1 MSSSVP
7 PEQLALARET
17 VRPNLVKSLMRQNRL
32 AHSFGLRVAFS
43 TEMPLVAKRAGY
55 SAVLMNL
62 EHMAMSMETMK
73 DIAVS
78 CLNVGITPT
87 VVVPTCSQE
96 WISRC
101 LDSGAQAVIVPHVN
115 TVEQAKMCVDASKFP
130 PLGHRSVTM
139 VTAMTQ
145 YTTQL
150 SYAAIAEVVNDEVLI
165 MPMIETKEG
174 VENVEY
180 VYIRF
185 SRRTI
190 PARLLAETVSRAIAA
205 VPGIDALF
213 IGCADLCMELGIP
226 GQYDSELFHSTV
238 AKIAGAAEKASV
250 DGRKVFVGLGG
261 LEPRPDLLEEF
272 AKRHAPIRFA
282 MAGRDLALLLA
293 GMSKQ
298 AASMNE
304 ISTRLQ

>member
-1 MSSSVP
+1 MSSIP
-7 PEQLALARET
+7 TDQLALARE
-17 VRPNLVKSLMRQNRL
+17 VCRPNLVKSLMLSNKL

-62 EHMAMSMETMK
+62 EHMVMSMETMK

-87 VVVPTCSQE
+87 VVVPTCAPD

-115 TVEQAKMCVDASKFP
+115 NVEQARMCVNASKFP
-130 PLGHRSVTM
+130 PLGHRSVAM

-145 YTTQL
+145 YTTEL
-150 SYAAIAEVVNDEVLI
+150 SYATIAEVVNNEVLI

-174 VENVEY
+174 VENVE
-180 VYIRF
+180 
-185 SRRTI
+185 
-190 PARLLAETVSRAIAA
+190 AIAA

-213 IGCADLCMELGIP
+213 IGCADLCMEYE
-226 GQYDSELFHSTV
+226 YDSELFHSTV
-238 AKIAGAAEKASV
+238 EKIAAAAEKAST

-261 LEPRPDLLEEF
+261 LEPRPDLLEEL
-272 AKRHAPIRFA
+272 ARRHAPIRFA
-282 MAGRDLALLLA
+282 MAGRDLAMLLA
-293 GMSKQ
+293 AMSKQ
-298 AASMNE
+298 AAAMNE
-304 ISTRLQ
+304 ISTKLQ

>member
-1 MSSSVP
+1 MSSVTTD
-7 PEQLALARET
+7 QLALARE
-17 VRPNLVKSLMRQNRL
+17 VCRPNLVKHLMLSNKL

-87 VVVPTCSQE
+87 VVVPTCAPD

-115 TVEQAKMCVDASKFP
+115 NVEEARMCVNASKFP

-145 YTTQL
+145 YTTEL
-150 SYAAIAEVVNDEVLI
+150 SYATIAEVVNNEVLI

-174 VENVEY
+174 VENVE
-180 VYIRF
+180 
-185 SRRTI
+185 
-190 PARLLAETVSRAIAA
+190 AIAA

-226 GQYDSELFHSTV
+226 GQYDSDIFHSTI
-238 AKIAGAAEKASV
+238 AKIAAAAEKASI
-250 DGRKVFVGLGG
+250 DGRKIFVGLGG
-261 LEPRPDLLEEF
+261 LEPRPDLLEEL
-272 AKRHAPIRFA
+272 AGRHAPIRFA

-298 AASMNE
+298 ATAMNE
-304 ISTRLQ
+304 ISARLQ

>member
-1 MSSSVP
+1 MSSTVP
-7 PEQLALARET
+7 PDQLALARET

-174 VENVEY
+174 VENVE
-180 VYIRF
+180 
-185 SRRTI
+185 
-190 PARLLAETVSRAIAA
+190 AIAA

>member
-1 MSSSVP
+1 MSSP
-7 PEQLALARET
+7 TAHEQQLALAREAC
-17 VRPNLVKSLMRQNRL
+17 RPNLVKNLMLQNRL

-87 VVVPTCSQE
+87 VVVPTCAPE

-101 LDSGAQAVIVPHVN
+101 LDSGAQAIIVPHVN
-115 TVEQAKMCVDASKFP
+115 TVEQANMCVSASKFP
-130 PLGHRSVTM
+130 PL
-139 VTAMTQ
+139 
-145 YTTQL
+145 YTTTL

-174 VENVEY
+174 VENVE
-180 VYIRF
+180 
-185 SRRTI
+185 
-190 PARLLAETVSRAIAA
+190 
-205 VPGIDALF
+205 
-213 IGCADLCMELGIP
+213 LGIP
-226 GQYDSELFHSTV
+226 GQYDSELFRSTV
-238 AKIAGAAEKASV
+238 AKIANAAEKASV

-261 LEPRPDLLEEF
+261 LEPRPDLLEEL

-298 AASMNE
+298 AAAMNE
-304 ISTRLQ
+304 ISNKLQ

>member
-1 MSSSVP
+1 MSSP
-7 PEQLALARET
+7 TTHEQQLALAREAC
-17 VRPNLVKSLMRQNRL
+17 RPNLVKNLMLQNKL

-78 CLNVGITPT
+78 CLNIGITPT
-87 VVVPTCSQE
+87 VVVPTCAPE

-101 LDSGAQAVIVPHVN
+101 LDSGAQAIIVPHVN
-115 TVEQAKMCVDASKFP
+115 TVEQAKMCVNASKFP

-145 YTTQL
+145 YTTTL

-174 VENVEY
+174 VENVE
-180 VYIRF
+180 
-185 SRRTI
+185 
-190 PARLLAETVSRAIAA
+190 AIAA

-213 IGCADLCMELGIP
+213 IGCADLCME
-226 GQYDSELFHSTV
+226 
-238 AKIAGAAEKASV
+238 
-250 DGRKVFVGLGG
+250 
-261 LEPRPDLLEEF
+261 
-272 AKRHAPIRFA
+272 
-282 MAGRDLALLLA
+282 
-293 GMSKQ
+293 
-298 AASMNE
+298 
-304 ISTRLQ
+304 

>member
-1 MSSSVP
+1 MSRAAAD
-7 PEQLALARET
+7 QLALAREAC
-17 VRPNLVKSLMRQNRL
+17 RPNLVKKLMLENKL

-87 VVVPTCSQE
+87 VVVPTCAPE

-101 LDSGAQAVIVPHVN
+101 LDSGAQAIIVPHVN
-115 TVEQAKMCVDASKFP
+115 NVEQAKMCVNASKFP

-145 YTTQL
+145 YTTTL

-174 VENVEY
+174 VENVE
-180 VYIRF
+180 
-185 SRRTI
+185 
-190 PARLLAETVSRAIAA
+190 AIAA
-205 VPGIDALF
+205 VPGIDAL
-213 IGCADLCMELGIP
+213 LGIP

-238 AKIAGAAEKASV
+238 AKISDAAEKASV
-250 DGRKVFVGLGG
+250 NGRKVFVGLGG
-261 LEPRPDLLEEF
+261 LEPRPDLLETL

-282 MAGRDLALLLA
+282 MAGRDLALLLM

-298 AASMNE
+298 AAAMND
-304 ISTRLQ
+304 ISSKLQ

>member
-1 MSSSVP
+1 MSSVTS
-7 PEQLALARET
+7 EQLALARE
-17 VRPNLVKSLMRQNRL
+17 VCRPNLVKSLMVSNKL

-43 TEMPLVAKRAGY
+43 TEMPLVARRAGY

-87 VVVPTCSQE
+87 VVVPTCAPD

-101 LDSGAQAVIVPHVN
+101 LDSGAQAIIVPHVN
-115 TVEQAKMCVDASKFP
+115 NVEQARMCVDASKYP
-130 PLGHRSVTM
+130 PLGHRSLTM

-145 YTTQL
+145 YATEVP
-150 SYAAIAEVVNDEVLI
+150 YAAIAEVVNDEVLI

-174 VENVEY
+174 VENVE
-180 VYIRF
+180 
-185 SRRTI
+185 
-190 PARLLAETVSRAIAA
+190 EIAA

-213 IGCADLCMELGIP
+213 IGCADLCMELGVP
-226 GQYDSELFHSTV
+226 GQYDSDMFHSTV
-238 AKIAGAAEKASV
+238 AKIVAAAEKASIG
-250 DGRKVFVGLGG
+250 GRKIFVGVGG
-261 LEPRPDLLEEF
+261 LEPRPDVLGELVR
-272 AKRHAPIRFA
+272 RHAPIRFA
-282 MAGRDLALLLA
+282 MAGRDLSLMLA

-298 AASMNE
+298 VAAMNE
-304 ISTRLQ
+304 ISAKLQ

>member
-1 MSSSVP
+1 MSSTVP
-7 PEQLALARET
+7 PDQLALARET

-130 PLGHRSVTM
+130 PL
-139 VTAMTQ
+139 

-180 VYIRF
+180 VC
-185 SRRTI
+185 
-190 PARLLAETVSRAIAA
+190 LLFQSKLSTKSVLTLSPRAIAA

>member
-1 MSSSVP
+1 MSSITTD
-7 PEQLALARET
+7 QLALARE
-17 VRPNLVKSLMRQNRL
+17 VCRPNLVKNLMQSNKL
-32 AHSFGLRVAFS
+32 AHSFGLRIAFS

-62 EHMAMSMETMK
+62 EHMAMNMETMK

-87 VVVPTCSQE
+87 VVVPTCAPD

-101 LDSGAQAVIVPHVN
+101 LDAGAQAIIVPHVN
-115 TVEQAKMCVDASKFP
+115 NVEQATMCVNASKFP

-145 YTTQL
+145 YTTEL
-150 SYAAIAEVVNDEVLI
+150 SYAALAEAVNNEVLI

-174 VENVEY
+174 VENVE
-180 VYIRF
+180 
-185 SRRTI
+185 
-190 PARLLAETVSRAIAA
+190 AIAA
-205 VPGIDALF
+205 VPGVDALF

-238 AKIAGAAEKASV
+238 AKIVAAAEKASM
-250 DGRKVFVGLGG
+250 DGRKIFVGLGG
-261 LEPRPDLLEEF
+261 LEPRPDLLEELVR
-272 AKRHAPIRFA
+272 RHSPIRFT
-282 MAGRDLALLLA
+282 MAGRDMALLLA

-298 AASMNE
+298 AAAMNE
-304 ISTRLQ
+304 LSTRLQ